1 MLLDWSIIVIG
12 ICLSYYNIYFF
23 PLSCLIIGNRQHA
36 LAILGHD
43 GSHQLVV
50 PKNKFLNN
58 LFTNLFVFYPFGI
71 SLKEYRDFHWDHHRN
86 TNTDKDPE
94 IPLKEVWP
102 NKMVGPFTTK
112 KVILHSLLDLIGFG
126 VPQLLAFLFY
136 VRPKSVRNA
145 TAPIIFFSIVALML
159 ISGFW
164 LALLLW
170 IVSFGTVFWSCF
182 RLRVWSE
189 HVGLDEHE
197 TLLFKPNLI
206 QKIWFLPHNTW
217 CHWAHHKYPGVS
229 FNKLPDLQHVEIS
242 LCTARKLA

>member
-43 GSHQLVV
+43 GAHQLVV

-86 TNTDKDPE
+86 TNIDKDPE

-126 VPQLLAFLFY
+126 VPPTKRDSFSSKPTPKPAPYYNLDRYKSNEVKSSSYERYKQSL
-136 VRPKSVRNA
+136 PKSRFDSQRTEWGKA
-145 TAPIIFFSIVALML
+145 
-159 ISGFW
+159 
-164 LALLLW
+164 
-170 IVSFGTVFWSCF
+170 
-182 RLRVWSE
+182 RVPSNPY
-189 HVGLDEHE
+189 
-197 TLLFKPNLI
+197 KSS
-206 QKIWFLPHNTW
+206 K
-217 CHWAHHKYPGVS
+217 K
-229 FNKLPDLQHVEIS
+229 
-242 LCTARKLA
+242 